1 MDTIYY
7 YLKDSLEIMSEEN
20 NKHQDIERIK
30 KAISRWKAREKAKE
44 DADAAA
50 EEERKRKEREEAERR
65 ERERLEELQR
75 QRDKNL
81 SETGYSETDAE
92 RSARKQKQSNY
103 NETGYYETDAE
114 RSYREH
120 KEDREINAR
129 VQANVD
135 KIHLYLWKKHKKE
148 YSKLFNLVFPSHKI
162 NTDKVSYHLFD
173 DINWNFETKEKNG
186 QYIAIK
192 PCPEFCISSD
202 ENPKFLYNSIGIK
215 PSTIY
220 AKKNLEEYR
229 CPYGVGYHLRTKSL
243 NRKNL

>member
-1 MDTIYY
+1 MGS
-7 YLKDSLEIMSEEN
+7 LKFRNLKNSLEIMSKKD
-20 NKHQDIERIK
+20 NKHPDIEKIK
-30 KAISRWKAREKAKE
+30 KAISRWKAREKAK
-44 DADAAA
+44 
-50 EEERKRKEREEAERR
+50 KE
-65 ERERLEELQR
+65 LEKAQEKDEIQR
-75 QRDKNL
+75 QKDKNL

-92 RSARKQKQSNY
+92 RSTREQKQSNY
-103 NETGYYETDAE
+103 NETGYYETDVE
-114 RSYREH
+114 RSYREK
-120 KEDREINAR
+120 KENEEENAR
-129 VQANVD
+129 IQANVD

-173 DINWNFETKEKNG
+173 DINWNFETKEKDG

-192 PCPEFCISSD
+192 PCPEFCISSE
-202 ENPKFLYNSIGIK
+202 ENPKFLYNSIGIE

>member
-7 YLKDSLEIMSEEN
+7 YLRDSLEIMSKED
-20 NKHQDIERIK
+20 NKHPDIERIK

-44 DADAAA
+44 KTKA
-50 EEERKRKEREEAERR
+50 EQKRLAEEEAERQR
-65 ERERLEELQR
+65 QVELQR

-92 RSARKQKQSNY
+92 RS
-103 NETGYYETDAE
+103 
-114 RSYREH
+114 YREH
-120 KEDREINAR
+120 KEDKEENAR

-192 PCPEFCISSD
+192 PCPEFCISSE

-229 CPYGVGYHLRTKSL
+229 CPYGVGYHLRSKSL

>member
-1 MDTIYY
+1 MGS
-7 YLKDSLEIMSEEN
+7 LKFRKLKNSLEIMSKKD
-20 NKHQDIERIK
+20 NKHPDIEKIK
-30 KAISRWKAREKAKE
+30 KAISRWKAREKAK
-44 DADAAA
+44 
-50 EEERKRKEREEAERR
+50 KE
-65 ERERLEELQR
+65 LEKAQEKDEIQR
-75 QRDKNL
+75 QKDKNL

-92 RSARKQKQSNY
+92 RSTREQKQSNY
-103 NETGYYETDAE
+103 NETGYYETDVE
-114 RSYREH
+114 RSYREK
-120 KEDREINAR
+120 KENEEENAR
-129 VQANVD
+129 IQANVD

-173 DINWNFETKEKNG
+173 DINWNFETKEKDG

-192 PCPEFCISSD
+192 PCPEFCISSE
-202 ENPKFLYNSIGIK
+202 ENPKFLYNSIGMK

-229 CPYGVGYHLRTKSL
+229 CPYGVGYHLSTKSL

>member
-1 MDTIYY
+1 MGS
-7 YLKDSLEIMSEEN
+7 LKFRNLKNSLEIMSKKD
-20 NKHQDIERIK
+20 NKHPDIEKIK
-30 KAISRWKAREKAKE
+30 KAISRWKAREKAK
-44 DADAAA
+44 
-50 EEERKRKEREEAERR
+50 KE
-65 ERERLEELQR
+65 LEKAQEKDEIQR
-75 QRDKNL
+75 QKDKNL

-92 RSARKQKQSNY
+92 RSTREQKQSNY
-103 NETGYYETDAE
+103 NETGYYETDVE
-114 RSYREH
+114 RSYREK
-120 KEDREINAR
+120 KENEEENAR
-129 VQANVD
+129 IQANVD

-173 DINWNFETKEKNG
+173 DINWNFEAKEKDG

-192 PCPEFCISSD
+192 PCPEFCISSE

-220 AKKNLEEYR
+220 AKKNFEEYR

>member
-1 MDTIYY
+1 MGS
-7 YLKDSLEIMSEEN
+7 LKFRNLKNSLEIMSKKD
-20 NKHQDIERIK
+20 NKHPDIEKIK
-30 KAISRWKAREKAKE
+30 KAISRWKAREKAK
-44 DADAAA
+44 
-50 EEERKRKEREEAERR
+50 KE
-65 ERERLEELQR
+65 LEKAQEKDEIQR
-75 QRDKNL
+75 QKDKNL

-92 RSARKQKQSNY
+92 RSTREQKQSNY
-103 NETGYYETDAE
+103 NETGYYETDVE
-114 RSYREH
+114 RSYREK
-120 KEDREINAR
+120 KENEEENAR
-129 VQANVD
+129 IQANVD

-173 DINWNFETKEKNG
+173 DINWNFETKEKDG

-192 PCPEFCISSD
+192 PCPEFCISSE
-202 ENPKFLYNSIGIK
+202 ENPKFLYNSIGMK

-229 CPYGVGYHLRTKSL
+229 CPYGVGYHLSTKSL

>member
-1 MDTIYY
+1 MGS
-7 YLKDSLEIMSEEN
+7 LKFRNLKNSLEIMSKKD
-20 NKHQDIERIK
+20 NKHPDIEKIK
-30 KAISRWKAREKAKE
+30 KAISRWKAREKAK
-44 DADAAA
+44 
-50 EEERKRKEREEAERR
+50 KE
-65 ERERLEELQR
+65 LEKAQEKDEIQR
-75 QRDKNL
+75 QKDKNL

-92 RSARKQKQSNY
+92 RSTREQKQSNY

-114 RSYREH
+114 RSYREER
-120 KEDREINAR
+120 EDEEENAR

-148 YSKLFNLVFPSHKI
+148 YSQLFNLVFPSHKI
-162 NTDKVSYHLFD
+162 NTDKVNYQLFEN
-173 DINWNFETKEKNG
+173 INWNFETKEKNG

-192 PCPEFCISSD
+192 PCPEFCISSE
-202 ENPKFLYNSIGIK
+202 ENPKFLYNSIGIQ

>member
-7 YLKDSLEIMSEEN
+7 YLRDSLEIMSKED
-20 NKHQDIERIK
+20 NKHPDIERIK
-30 KAISRWKAREKAKE
+30 KAISRWKAQEKAKE
-44 DADAAA
+44 KTKA
-50 EEERKRKEREEAERR
+50 EQKRLAEEEAERQR
-65 ERERLEELQR
+65 QVELQR

-92 RSARKQKQSNY
+92 KSTRKEKQSNY

-162 NTDKVSYHLFD
+162 NTDKVNYQLFEN
-173 DINWNFETKEKNG
+173 INWNFETKEKNG

>member
-7 YLKDSLEIMSEEN
+7 YLRDSLEIMSKED
-20 NKHQDIERIK
+20 NKHPDIERIK

-44 DADAAA
+44 KTKA
-50 EEERKRKEREEAERR
+50 EQKRLAEEEAERQR
-65 ERERLEELQR
+65 QVELQR

-92 RSARKQKQSNY
+92 RS
-103 NETGYYETDAE
+103 
-114 RSYREH
+114 YREH
-120 KEDREINAR
+120 KEDKEENAR

-192 PCPEFCISSD
+192 PCPEFCISSE
-202 ENPKFLYNSIGIK
+202 ENPKFLYNTIGIK

>member
-1 MDTIYY
+1 MGS
-7 YLKDSLEIMSEEN
+7 LKFRNLKNSLEIMSKKD
-20 NKHQDIERIK
+20 NKHPDIEKIK
-30 KAISRWKAREKAKE
+30 KAISRWKAREKAK
-44 DADAAA
+44 
-50 EEERKRKEREEAERR
+50 KE
-65 ERERLEELQR
+65 LEKAQEKDEIQR
-75 QRDKNL
+75 QKDKNL

-92 RSARKQKQSNY
+92 RSTREQKQSNY
-103 NETGYYETDAE
+103 NETGYYETDVE
-114 RSYREH
+114 RSYREK
-120 KEDREINAR
+120 KENEEENAR
-129 VQANVD
+129 IQANVD

-173 DINWNFETKEKNG
+173 DINWNFETKEKDG

-192 PCPEFCISSD
+192 PCPEFCISSE
-202 ENPKFLYNSIGIK
+202 ENPKFLYNSIGMK

>member
-1 MDTIYY
+1 
-7 YLKDSLEIMSEEN
+7 MSKED
-20 NKHQDIERIK
+20 NKHPDIERIK
-30 KAISRWKAREKAKE
+30 KAISRWKAQEKAKE
-44 DADAAA
+44 KTKA
-50 EEERKRKEREEAERR
+50 EQKRLAEEEAERQR
-65 ERERLEELQR
+65 QVELQR

-92 RSARKQKQSNY
+92 RS
-103 NETGYYETDAE
+103 
-114 RSYREH
+114 YREH
-120 KEDREINAR
+120 KEDKEENAR

-192 PCPEFCISSD
+192 PCPEFCISSE
-202 ENPKFLYNSIGIK
+202 ENPKFLYNTIGIK

-229 CPYGVGYHLRTKSL
+229 CPYGVGYHLRSKSL

>member
-1 MDTIYY
+1 LDTIYY
-7 YLKDSLEIMSEEN
+7 YLRDSLEIMSKED
-20 NKHQDIERIK
+20 NKHPDIERIK
-30 KAISRWKAREKAKE
+30 KAISRWKAQEKAKE
-44 DADAAA
+44 KTKA
-50 EEERKRKEREEAERR
+50 EQKRLAEEEAERQR
-65 ERERLEELQR
+65 QVELQR

-92 RSARKQKQSNY
+92 RS
-103 NETGYYETDAE
+103 
-114 RSYREH
+114 YREH
-120 KEDREINAR
+120 KEDKEENAR

-192 PCPEFCISSD
+192 PCPEFCISSE
-202 ENPKFLYNSIGIK
+202 ENPKFLYNTIGIK

-229 CPYGVGYHLRTKSL
+229 CPYGVGYHLRSKSL

>member
-1 MDTIYY
+1 
-7 YLKDSLEIMSEEN
+7 MSKED
-20 NKHQDIERIK
+20 NKHQDIARIK
-30 KAISRWKAREKAKE
+30 RAISRWQAKE
-44 DADAAA
+44 KTKA
-50 EEERKRKEREEAERR
+50 EQKRLAEEEAERQR
-65 ERERLEELQR
+65 QVELQR

-81 SETGYSETDAE
+81 SETGFS
-92 RSARKQKQSNY
+92 
-103 NETGYYETDAE
+103 ETDAE

-120 KEDREINAR
+120 KEDSEINAR

-135 KIHLYLWKKHKKE
+135 KIQLYLWKKHKKE

-192 PCPEFCISSD
+192 PCPEFCISSE

-229 CPYGVGYHLRTKSL
+229 CPYGVGYHLRTKDPR
-243 NRKNL
+243 NYF

>member
-7 YLKDSLEIMSEEN
+7 YLRDSLEIMSKED
-20 NKHQDIERIK
+20 NKHPDIERIK
-30 KAISRWKAREKAKE
+30 KAISRWKAQEKAKE
-44 DADAAA
+44 KTKA
-50 EEERKRKEREEAERR
+50 EQKRLAEEEAERQR
-65 ERERLEELQR
+65 QVELQR

-92 RSARKQKQSNY
+92 RS
-103 NETGYYETDAE
+103 
-114 RSYREH
+114 YREH
-120 KEDREINAR
+120 KEDKEENAR

-192 PCPEFCISSD
+192 PCPEFCISSE
-202 ENPKFLYNSIGIK
+202 ENPKFLYNTIGIK

-229 CPYGVGYHLRTKSL
+229 CPYGVGYHLRSKSL

>member
-7 YLKDSLEIMSEEN
+7 YLRDSLEIMSEED
-20 NKHQDIERIK
+20 NKHPDIARIK
-30 KAISRWKAREKAKE
+30 RAISRWQAKE
-44 DADAAA
+44 KTKAEEKRLA

-65 ERERLEELQR
+65 ERERQAELER

-81 SETGYSETDAE
+81 SETGFS
-92 RSARKQKQSNY
+92 
-103 NETGYYETDAE
+103 ETDAE

-135 KIHLYLWKKHKKE
+135 KIHLYLWEKHKKE

-173 DINWNFETKEKNG
+173 NINWNFETKEKNG

-192 PCPEFCISSD
+192 PCPEFCISSE

-229 CPYGVGYHLRTKSL
+229 CPYGVGYHLRSKSL

>member
-1 MDTIYY
+1 MF
-7 YLKDSLEIMSEEN
+7 LLWLEIISKED
-20 NKHQDIERIK
+20 NKHSDIARIK
-30 KAISRWKAREKAKE
+30 RAISRWQAKE
-44 DADAAA
+44 KTKA
-50 EEERKRKEREEAERR
+50 EQKRLAEEEAERQR
-65 ERERLEELQR
+65 QVELQR

-81 SETGYSETDAE
+81 SETGYSETDV
-92 RSARKQKQSNY
+92 
-103 NETGYYETDAE
+103 E
-114 RSYREH
+114 RSYRVE
-120 KEDREINAR
+120 KEDEEENAR

-173 DINWNFETKEKNG
+173 NINWNFETKEKNG

-192 PCPEFCISSD
+192 PCPEFCISSE
-202 ENPKFLYNSIGIK
+202 ENPKFLYNSIGIQ

-220 AKKNLEEYR
+220 AKKNLEEYK

-243 NRKNL
+243 NRKNI

>member
-1 MDTIYY
+1 
-7 YLKDSLEIMSEEN
+7 MSKED
-20 NKHQDIERIK
+20 NKHPDIERIK

-44 DADAAA
+44 KTKAEQKRLA
-50 EEERKRKEREEAERR
+50 EEGAERQR
-65 ERERLEELQR
+65 QVELQR

-81 SETGYSETDAE
+81 SETGFSETDAE
-92 RSARKQKQSNY
+92 RSTRKQKQSNY
-103 NETGYYETDAE
+103 NETGYSETDAE

-120 KEDREINAR
+120 KEDKEENAR

-192 PCPEFCISSD
+192 PCPEFCISSE
-202 ENPKFLYNSIGIK
+202 ENPKFLYNSIGIE

-220 AKKNLEEYR
+220 AKKNLEEYK

-243 NRKNL
+243 NRKNI